1 MTKLMIGSPKPA
13 GISREKT
20 AALYPVGEPYML
32 PPAESNMGMRI
43 LESMRAAVHGPVTL
57 ALCVATLL
65 PTGCGIQSGGTG
77 ASADTVLASVIN
89 VTPYT
94 VTVVLSGILGDA
106 VDTVRE
112 TVGPIDS
119 VDVPFVCIDELVVG
133 DPLEPAAPGVTID
146 REGEVEEIAP
156 FSIPAAGRFRCGDVI
171 EIIVSGVDPDSF
183 AVDVFAFTP
192 P

>member
-1 MTKLMIGSPKPA
+1 
-13 GISREKT
+13 
-20 AALYPVGEPYML
+20 
-32 PPAESNMGMRI
+32 MR
-43 LESMRAAVHGPVTL
+43 GPVTL
-57 ALCVATLL
+57 ALCAATLP
-65 PTGCGIQSGGTG
+65 PTGCGMQSGGSG

-94 VTVVLSGILGDA
+94 ITVVLSGILDDA

-112 TVGPIDS
+112 TVGPTDS

-133 DPLEPAAPGVTID
+133 DPLEPAAPGVAID

-156 FSIPAAGRFRCGDVI
+156 FSIPGAELFRCGDVI

-183 AVDVFAFTP
+183 VVDVFVFTP

>member
-1 MTKLMIGSPKPA
+1 
-13 GISREKT
+13 
-20 AALYPVGEPYML
+20 
-32 PPAESNMGMRI
+32 MGMRI
-43 LESMRAAVHGPVTL
+43 LESMRAAVHGPVIL
-57 ALCVATLL
+57 ALCAATLL
-65 PTGCGIQSGGTG
+65 QAGCGIQSGGAG

-94 VTVVLSGILGDA
+94 VTVVLSGILDDA
-106 VDTVRE
+106 VDTVQE

-133 DPLEPAAPGVTID
+133 DPLEPATPGVTID

-156 FSIPAAGRFRCGDVI
+156 FSIPGAGRFRCGDVI
-171 EIIVSGVDPDSF
+171 EIIVSGDDPDSF